1 MYNFLQGMRVIEMG
15 HILLGPHV
23 GQTLG
28 DMGAD
33 IVKIE
38 APEGDFYRT
47 VGVKRKQG
55 MSAQW
60 LNCNRNKRS
69 ISIDLKSQEGRDV
82 LTELVRG
89 ADVFI
94 HNMRPRAVAKLGF
107 DYESVKRLNSSI
119 VYCYSSGFGEAGPY
133 RDFPAFDDIIQ
144 ARSGLASLNGVLDGQ
159 PKLTPIPIT
168 DLATSMNLTQA
179 VLAGVYRKATTGQGC
194 CVEVPMFESFVTL
207 VMNQHLNGHA
217 FQPPEDDVGYQ
228 RMLSPFRKPCA
239 TADGFIVHGVY
250 TFAHWKKFLLEVGRQ
265 DVVDSDLLAD
275 ADQLGSNIAKLYQ
288 IMAEEILPQRESAAW
303 LQLLEELDIPCAPIV
318 DIGDLEDDPHL
329 KAIGT
334 FRDYDH
340 PSEGQLRDI
349 RHPFMVR
356 GIEEEADVP
365 PPVLG
370 QSTRAILA
378 ELGYP
383 ESKIDQL
390 ISSGIT
396 RDANDTT

>member
-1 MYNFLQGMRVIEMG
+1 MRVIEMG
-15 HILLGPHV
+15 HILLGPYV
-23 GQTLG
+23 GQALG

-33 IVKIE
+33 IIKIE

-47 VGVKRKQG
+47 VGVKRNKG

-69 ISIDLKSQEGRDV
+69 ISIDLKSQEGRDI
-82 LTELVRG
+82 LTELVGG

-107 DYESVKRLNSSI
+107 DYESVKQLNSSI

-159 PKLTPIPIT
+159 PKLTPMPIT

-179 VLAGVYRKATTGQGC
+179 VLAGVYRKATTGNGC
-194 CVEVPMFESFVTL
+194 CVEVPMFESFTTL

-250 TFAHWKKFLLEVGRQ
+250 TFAHWKKFLLEVGRE
-265 DVVDSDLLAD
+265 DIVDSDLLAD

-288 IMAEEILPQRESAAW
+288 IMAEEILPQRETAAW
-303 LQLLEELDIPCAPIV
+303 LQLFEQLDIPCAPIV
-318 DIGDLEDDPHL
+318 GIGELEDDPHL
-329 KAIGT
+329 KAMGL

-340 PSEGQLRDI
+340 PSEGKLRDI
-349 RHPFMVR
+349 RHPFLAR
-356 GIEEEADVP
+356 DIEEETDVP

-370 QSTRAILA
+370 QNTRAILA

-390 ISSGIT
+390 ISSGIA
-396 RDANDTT
+396 RDAS

>member
-23 GQTLG
+23 GQALG

-33 IVKIE
+33 IIKIE

-47 VGVKRKQG
+47 VGVKRNKG

-82 LTELVRG
+82 LKELLRG

-94 HNMRPRAVAKLGF
+94 HNMRPRALAKLGF
-107 DYESVKRLNSSI
+107 DYESVKELNSSI

-159 PKLTPIPIT
+159 PKLTPMAIT

-194 CVEVPMFESFVTL
+194 CVEVPMFESFATL

-250 TFAHWKKFLLEVGRQ
+250 TFAHWKKFLAEVGRE
-265 DVVDSDLLAD
+265 DIIDSDLLAD
-275 ADQLGSNIAKLYQ
+275 PDQMGSNIAKLYQ
-288 IMAEEILPQRESAAW
+288 IMAEEILPLRESAAW
-303 LQLLEELDIPCAPIV
+303 LQLFEELDIPCAPIV
-318 DIGDLEDDPHL
+318 GIGELEDDPHL
-329 KAIGT
+329 KAMGM

-340 PSEGQLRDI
+340 PSEGKVRDI

-370 QSTRAILA
+370 LGTRGILA

-383 ESKIDQL
+383 EEKIDQL
-390 ISSGIT
+390 ISSGFA
-396 RDANDTT
+396 RDAN

>member
-15 HILLGPHV
+15 HILLGPYV
-23 GQTLG
+23 GQALG

-33 IVKIE
+33 IIKIE

-47 VGVKRKQG
+47 VGVKRNKG

-69 ISIDLKSQEGRDV
+69 ISIDLKSQEGRDI
-82 LTELVRG
+82 LTELVGG

-107 DYESVKRLNSSI
+107 DYESVKQLNSSI

-159 PKLTPIPIT
+159 PKLTPMPIT

-179 VLAGVYRKATTGQGC
+179 VLAGVYRKATTGNGC
-194 CVEVPMFESFVTL
+194 CVEVPMFESFTTL

-217 FQPPEDDVGYQ
+217 FQPPEDDVGYK

-250 TFAHWKKFLLEVGRQ
+250 TFAHWKKFLLEVGRE
-265 DVVDSDLLAD
+265 DIVDSDLLAD

-288 IMAEEILPQRESAAW
+288 IMAEEILPQRETAAW
-303 LQLLEELDIPCAPIV
+303 LQLFEQLDIPCAPIV
-318 DIGDLEDDPHL
+318 GIGELEDDPHL
-329 KAIGT
+329 KAMGL

-340 PSEGQLRDI
+340 PSEGKLRDI
-349 RHPFMVR
+349 RHPFLAR
-356 GIEEEADVP
+356 DIEEETDVP

-370 QSTRAILA
+370 QNTRAILA

-390 ISSGIT
+390 ISSGIA
-396 RDANDTT
+396 RDAS